1 MGYGS
6 YGGIAKLDSGT
17 NWTGEDG
24 TYKLTT
30 LLYAGTRIRTFH
42 PKGTDQSTNYYS
54 PQMMV
59 GTEDGQVLLWGY
71 SNNNNLGHHATATW
85 SSTGR
90 SMMFGGG
97 VGR

>member
-1 MGYGS
+1 
-6 YGGIAKLDSGT
+6 
-17 NWTGEDG
+17 
-24 TYKLTT
+24 
-30 LLYAGTRIRTFH
+30 
-42 PKGTDQSTNYYS
+42 
-54 PQMMV
+54 MMV

-71 SNNNNLGHHATATW
+71 SNNNNQVLPLATW